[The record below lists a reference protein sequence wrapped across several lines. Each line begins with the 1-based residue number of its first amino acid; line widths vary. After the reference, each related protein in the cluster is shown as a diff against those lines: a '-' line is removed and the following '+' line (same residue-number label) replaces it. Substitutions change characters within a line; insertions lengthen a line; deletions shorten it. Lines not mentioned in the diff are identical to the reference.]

1 MSRPTLANLEKRL
14 SNAEA
19 QARRL
24 MTSIWVLPMSE
35 THRRTPH
42 LTGEYATHT
51 NLVTRVIPNL
61 RRQIARRREA
71 NAARGGAARAR
82 GRRLARQA
90 GRHWRARTMRPPSGR
105 GNAGGV
111 TYRRIAAQTNV
122 GNAISNSLRRQLT
135 RLRNARDSGNRGN
148 MMNIYS
154 NMENNWKRAGGIR
167 GANVMNTAQ
176 VIMFRAKLL

>member
-1 MSRPTLANLEKRL
+1 
-14 SNAEA
+14 
-19 QARRL
+19 
-24 MTSIWVLPMSE
+24 
-35 THRRTPH
+35 
-42 LTGEYATHT
+42 
-51 NLVTRVIPNL
+51 
-61 RRQIARRREA
+61 
-71 NAARGGAARAR
+71 
-82 GRRLARQA
+82 
-90 GRHWRARTMRPPSGR
+90 
-105 GNAGGV
+105 V